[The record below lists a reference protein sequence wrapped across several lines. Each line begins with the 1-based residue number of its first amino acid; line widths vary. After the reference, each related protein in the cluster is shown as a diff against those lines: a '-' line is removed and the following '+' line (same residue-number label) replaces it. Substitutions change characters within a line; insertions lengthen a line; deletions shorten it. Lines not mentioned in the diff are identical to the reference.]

1 MRKNKMMRAA
11 SALLVAVLLTTSTIS
26 GTFAKYVTQDSASD
40 TARVAKWGVELQVVG
55 NLYGEAYIDNIVEE
69 KATGVKVQSVNVIDT
84 AEQNDD
90 QDLVAPGTVNTEGL
104 TFSINGRP
112 EVAGEI
118 TTTMTIQNIFLKKGS
133 YGIMVPVEAGV
144 VTEANF
150 TEFEAGTLYKYDN
163 VNKEYSPAQKGDI
176 DNLYTLEDAVTLS
189 VDYYPVVYSLTG
201 STSTTGTTYANEDS
215 LKAVA
220 GKIAEKLELGNLTT
234 NSNTSVVYSGAKP
247 VSFAPNTDLAGL
259 LKLGAEE
266 INWEW
271 AFERTAESEPNKAM
285 FNGADTILGNLMAAR
300 LTSDVNVVKLDGVNY
315 VGLVEF
321 EDYCLDTQFAL
332 DITVTQV
339 N

>member
-1 MRKNKMMRAA
+1 MRKNRMMRAA
-11 SALLVAVLLTTSTIS
+11 SALMVAVLLTTSTIS
-26 GTFAKYVTQDSASD
+26 GTFAKYVTTSSGED
-40 TARVAKWGVELQVVG
+40 TARVAKWGVELQVIG

-84 AEQNDD
+84 ADQADD
-90 QDLVAPGTVNTEGL
+90 QDVVAPGTVNTEGL

-118 TTTMTIQNIFLKKGS
+118 TTTMTIQNIFLKAGS
-133 YGIMVPVEAGV
+133 YGVMVPVAAGV

-150 TEFEAGTLYKYDN
+150 TEFEAGTLFKKNGDQY
-163 VNKEYSPAQKGDI
+163 VPAVKGDTT
-176 DNLYTLEDAVTLS
+176 DLYTLEDAVTLS
-189 VDYYPVVYSLTG
+189 VKYYPVVYSLTG
-201 STSTTGTTYANEDS
+201 STSTAGTTYANEDS

-220 GKIAEKLELGNLTT
+220 DKIAEKLNLNTVT
-234 NSNTSVVYSGAKP
+234 PDTNTSVVYSGTTP
-247 VSFAPNTDLAGL
+247 VSFDPNTDLAGL

-271 AFERTAESEPNKAM
+271 AFERTTESDPNKAM

-300 LTSDVNVVKLDGVNY
+300 LTSDINVVKLDGVNY

-321 EDYCLDTQFAL
+321 DDYCLDTQFAL